1 MIYKRLGD
9 YIELVNERN
18 SELQFGLPFVR
29 GVSIQKKFIETK
41 ANMSNVSLHNY
52 KIVKK
57 KQFAFNPNTSRN
69 GDKLSIAMSHSSELL
84 VTSIYT
90 VFQVKDLNQLLPE
103 YLFLFFKRSEF
114 DRYAR
119 FHSWGSARETFTW
132 EDMCDLKIPI
142 PSIDEQK
149 KYLNISKGLIANQK
163 VYDDSFEDLQL
174 VCDTY
179 IENLIKTEKPKLL
192 EEYIEKINERNSEL
206 QFGLPFVRGV
216 SIQKKFIETKA
227 NMSNVSLHNYKI
239 VKKKQFAFNPNTSRN
254 GDKLSIAMSHS
265 SELLVTSIYTVF
277 QVKDLNQ
284 LLPEYLFLFF
294 KRSEFDRYARFHS
307 WGSARETFT
316 WEDMCDL
323 KIPIPS
329 IAKQEAI
336 ISVYNVLEARKHI
349 KDQLNETIKKISP
362 TLIRGVVENNEI
374 Y

>member
-9 YIELVNERN
+9 YIELV
-18 SELQFGLPFVR
+18 
-29 GVSIQKKFIETK
+29 
-41 ANMSNVSLHNY
+41 
-52 KIVKK
+52 
-57 KQFAFNPNTSRN
+57 
-69 GDKLSIAMSHSSELL
+69 
-84 VTSIYT
+84 
-90 VFQVKDLNQLLPE
+90 
-103 YLFLFFKRSEF
+103 
-114 DRYAR
+114 
-119 FHSWGSARETFTW
+119 
-132 EDMCDLKIPI
+132 
-142 PSIDEQK
+142 
-149 KYLNISKGLIANQK
+149 
-163 VYDDSFEDLQL
+163 
-174 VCDTY
+174 
-179 IENLIKTEKPKLL
+179 
-192 EEYIEKINERNSEL
+192 NERNSEL